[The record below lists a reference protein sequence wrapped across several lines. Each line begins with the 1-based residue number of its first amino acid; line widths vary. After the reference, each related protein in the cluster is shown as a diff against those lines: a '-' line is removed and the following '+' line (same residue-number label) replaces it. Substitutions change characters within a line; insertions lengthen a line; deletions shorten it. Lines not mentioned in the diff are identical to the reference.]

1 MDLRANM
8 SLSKAF
14 SEEVNMLGR
23 KFTVSPERG
32 TASTDM
38 GTQTDVPCYG
48 YLFEFLT

>member
-8 SLSKAF
+8 TLSKAF
-14 SEEVNMLGR
+14 SEEMNILGR

-38 GTQTDVPCYG
+38 GMKTDDPLLWLLYSS
-48 YLFEFLT
+48 F